1 MDYRVLKIWPFWP
14 KGMKYHDQYL
24 AETMKEDGVST
35 VFAYPD
41 FIEPSY
47 QGFIVGD
54 EGGQVADHRF
64 IGLKYFSLFGKPVPY
79 EVFWFAEEIRKIQ
92 PDVIH
97 IFGISNFTTLFALIS
112 ARFADFD
119 GKILFND
126 HSDPNERKPGF
137 MAVMYRLLFR
147 MIYNVFIRNKF
158 DIIVP
163 DDSARDELVSRYGM
177 SIAKKV
183 KIFPLGYDSNV
194 FNYRPDL
201 RKNGLPLVIGF
212 AGKIF
217 PAKRLELLIEILSE
231 FPKNSIVL
239 NIAGLN
245 AGLPSDY
252 QASLIRFAES
262 RGVVNVFFQKFIPSP
277 SQLALF
283 YSAIDVAVFPGS
295 ISITTFEANGCGCP
309 VVVFESIDGLK
320 NRVSHNRGKLFR
332 TRDQLVTVL
341 GGYLEAKANSQIDH
355 AAIAFDSRQYSWQ
368 RLKNFYYREYDFQ
381 IESTNA

>member
-1 MDYRVLKIWPFWP
+1 MEYRVLKIWPFWP

-41 FIEPSY
+41 FSEPNY
-47 QGFIVGD
+47 LGFVAGD
-54 EGGQVADHRF
+54 GGGQATEYRS

-112 ARFADFD
+112 ARVSAFD

-126 HSDPNERKPGF
+126 HSDPNERRPGF
-137 MAVMYRLLFR
+137 MAAVYRMLFR
-147 MIYNVFIRNKF
+147 MIYKVFVRNRF

-163 DDSARDELVSRYGM
+163 DDSARDELVRRYGKG
-177 SIAKKV
+177 IAKKV

-201 RKNGLPLVIGF
+201 RKRGLPLVIGF

-217 PAKRLELLIEILSE
+217 PAKRLELLIEVVSE
-231 FPKNSIVL
+231 FPKDSIVL

-245 AGLPSDY
+245 AGSPSDY
-252 QASLIRFAES
+252 QASLMRLAES
-262 RGVVNVFFQKFIPSP
+262 SGVVNVQFQKFIPSA

-309 VVVFESIDGLK
+309 VVVFESIDGLE

-332 TRDQLVTVL
+332 TRDQLVAVL
-341 GGYLEAKANSQIDH
+341 GDYLQAKANSQIDH
-355 AAIAFDSRQYSWQ
+355 EAIAFDSRQYSWQ
-368 RLKNFYYREYDFQ
+368 RLKNIYYREYDFQ
-381 IESTNA
+381 IEGMDA